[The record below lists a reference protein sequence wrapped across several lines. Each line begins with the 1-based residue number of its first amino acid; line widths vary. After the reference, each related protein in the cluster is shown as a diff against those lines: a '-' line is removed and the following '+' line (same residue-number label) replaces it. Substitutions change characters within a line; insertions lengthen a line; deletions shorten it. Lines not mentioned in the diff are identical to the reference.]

1 MKALWRNGMLLGAL
15 ATAAVAA
22 GCAGKGTRDLEEQ
35 NRVLQQNCDDL
46 QRRNV
51 ALEKENA
58 ALKGDDKVTAA
69 YIKKL
74 EAEAALAKRIQDL
87 MNQQRVEGVTMKDGV
102 FELEGDFFF
111 RSGSD
116 DVSKEGVESLKKLAD
131 IFKSQNVY
139 VRIVGHTDNDP
150 IKRSLKENPTGM
162 NLQLGARRA
171 VSVAHEL
178 QKAGVEEKR
187 MHVIS
192 MGEADPVSLGSAKE
206 DKKKNRRVDIMVS
219 TAPPQWRA
227 EARQGA
233 EPSK

>member
-1 MKALWRNGMLLGAL
+1 MKAFWRTGLLVGTL

-35 NRVLQQNCDDL
+35 NRVLQQALDDL
-46 QRRNV
+46 QRRNA

-58 ALKGDDKVTAA
+58 ALKGDDKIRDA

-74 EAEAALAKRIQDL
+74 EQEAELARRIKEL
-87 MNQQRVEGVTMKDGV
+87 MAQQPIEGVTLRDGV
-102 FELEGDFFF
+102 FQLEGDFFF

-116 DVSKEGVESLKKLAD
+116 DVSKEGVESLKKLAA
-131 IFKSQNVY
+131 IFKSQDVY

-178 QKAGVEEKR
+178 QKAGVEETR

-192 MGEADPVSLGSAKE
+192 MGQADPVASNDTKE
-206 DKKKNRRVDIMVS
+206 GKKKNRRVDIMVS
-219 TAPPQWRA
+219 TTAPQWRA
-227 EARQGA
+227 EGKKDA